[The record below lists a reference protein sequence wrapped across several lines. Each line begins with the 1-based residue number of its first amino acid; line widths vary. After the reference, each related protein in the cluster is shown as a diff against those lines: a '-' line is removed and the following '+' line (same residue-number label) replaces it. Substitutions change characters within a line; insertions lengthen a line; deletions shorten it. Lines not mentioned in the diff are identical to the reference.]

1 MMLQEKGA
9 GITQI
14 SLGMK
19 GLTSD
24 KYDTEKNILS
34 NNSESHYV

>member
-1 MMLQEKGA
+1 
-9 GITQI
+9 
-14 SLGMK
+14 LGMK

-34 NNSESHYV
+34 NNSESHYVW